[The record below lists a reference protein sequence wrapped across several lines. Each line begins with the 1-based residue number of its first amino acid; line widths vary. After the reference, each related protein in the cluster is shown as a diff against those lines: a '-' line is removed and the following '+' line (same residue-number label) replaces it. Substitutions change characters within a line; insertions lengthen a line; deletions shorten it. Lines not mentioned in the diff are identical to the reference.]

1 MSDIK
6 DIYELSNPE
15 IIMKLGKRF
24 KDYRLAYRLTQKE
37 MADKAGMSIIT
48 LRNFENGKAFN
59 ITMGN
64 FLALLRVVESLNGI
78 NELLPEIPAS
88 PYTMEKLLE
97 KKPKRIRHGK

>member
-48 LRNFENGKAFN
+48 LRN
-59 ITMGN
+59 
-64 FLALLRVVESLNGI
+64 
-78 NELLPEIPAS
+78 
-88 PYTMEKLLE
+88 
-97 KKPKRIRHGK
+97 